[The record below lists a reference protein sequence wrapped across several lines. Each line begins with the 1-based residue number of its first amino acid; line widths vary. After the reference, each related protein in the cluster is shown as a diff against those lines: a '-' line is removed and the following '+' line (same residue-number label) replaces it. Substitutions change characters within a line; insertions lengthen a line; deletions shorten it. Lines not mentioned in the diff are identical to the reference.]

1 MWMDLADCRRAVGE
15 GSLDNCMYPE
25 ELEMLSRRLS
35 QGK

>member
-15 GSLDNCMYPE
+15 GRLDNCMYPD

-35 QGK
+35 QEK